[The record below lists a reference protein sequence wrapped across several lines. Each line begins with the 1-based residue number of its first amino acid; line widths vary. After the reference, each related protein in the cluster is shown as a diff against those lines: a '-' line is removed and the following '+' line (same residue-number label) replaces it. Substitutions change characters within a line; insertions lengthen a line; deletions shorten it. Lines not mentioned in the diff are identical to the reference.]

1 MGVPALSPQ
10 AVIRRKREGLALA
23 AGELDGFIRG
33 MADGSL
39 CDGQLGAFAMAV
51 CLRGMDRAETL
62 ALTLAM
68 RDSGQRLDWH
78 AAGLPGPVLDKHS
91 TGGVGDCTSL
101 LVAPILAACGA
112 HVPMLS
118 GRGLG
123 HTGGTLDKLEAIP
136 GYCSQP
142 TPERLRA
149 TVRDTGLAIVG
160 AGAELAP
167 ADRRLYAVR
176 DVSGTVDAIPL
187 IVASILSK
195 KLAAGVDALV
205 LDVKSGNGASL
216 GEPTQAQALA
226 RELVAVAAAAGLPTQ
241 ALVTDMSQ
249 PLAPAAGN
257 ALELRLALA
266 CLRGAPVAPRLVDL
280 SLQLAAVALCQ
291 GGLAGWPG
299 EAWAMARAALD
310 SGAAAERFER
320 MVAALGG
327 PTDLVD
333 TPDRHLARAPCQAP
347 LPAPVDGWV
356 GAWDT
361 RALGEAVVALGG
373 GRSRS
378 EDAVDA
384 RVGLDAILPLG
395 TPVARGEPLMQVHAA
410 TPSDLQAA
418 LARLGDVCAVHPAP
432 PKLAPLVQSWLG
444 AEAP

>member
-1 MGVPALSPQ
+1 MAAISPQ
-10 AVIRRKREGLALA
+10 AVIRRKRDGRSLSPAHLHDFI
-23 AGELDGFIRG
+23 AGI
-33 MADGSL
+33 ADGSL

-51 CLRGMDRAETL
+51 CLRGMDREETA

-68 RDSGQRLDWH
+68 RDSGQRLDWR

-112 HVPMLS
+112 SVPMLS

-142 TPERLRA
+142 SPERLRA
-149 TVRDTGLAIVG
+149 TVRETGLAIVG
-160 AGAELAP
+160 AGADLAP

-176 DVSGTVDAIPL
+176 DVTATVDAIPL

-216 GEPTQAQALA
+216 GDPALALELA
-226 RELVAVAAAAGLPTQ
+226 RELVAVAAIAGLPAQ

-257 ALELRLALA
+257 AVELRLALD
-266 CLRGAPVAPRLVDL
+266 CLRGEPAAARLVDA

-291 GGLAGWPG
+291 GGLAEGPG
-299 EAWAMARAALD
+299 DAWAMALAALA
-310 SGAAAERFER
+310 SGEAAERFAR
-320 MVAALGG
+320 MVVALGG
-327 PTDLVD
+327 PSDLLD
-333 TPDRHLARAPCQAP
+333 APGRHLASAPCQAP
-347 LPAPVDGWV
+347 LLARADGWV
-356 GAWDT
+356 AGHDT
-361 RALGEAVVALGG
+361 RLLGEVVVALGG
-373 GRSRS
+373 GRRHSS
-378 EDAVDA
+378 DGIDP

-395 TPVARGEPLMQVHAA
+395 TPISRGEPLLQVHAA
-410 TPSDLQAA
+410 TPGELDAA
-418 LARLGDVCAVHPAP
+418 LAALGPACRVQP
-432 PKLAPLVQSWLG
+432 TAPARVPLVQAWLG
-444 AEAP
+444 AGAT